1 MIELYVAVGMMV
13 VMAAVTGLSLWRFE
27 KKRADK
33 AVADNTQLH
42 TQLAELR
49 TQLAELK
56 VERTSLLESLNTCE
70 TRLKESQQEAAQLQ
84 QRLTAQAEQLGRFE
98 ATKIQLQEMQQQ
110 VETQSTQ
117 VTKLSAENADLKAR
131 LEEQATQHAQQLEL
145 LQAAKKELT
154 EAFENLSNRLYE
166 QKQQQFSQQSRQQL
180 EALLKPYQQQLSQF
194 RSRMDELH
202 TQQQQGLG
210 VLQGE
215 LKQLKELNE
224 TLSKE
229 AEALTRALRSESKTQ
244 GNWGEMVLEK
254 LLKSAGLREGEEFV
268 REKVLQD
275 RSRPD
280 VIINLPDGKHIVVD
294 AKVSLTAYLA
304 ALGAEDEAQRKAEIK
319 ALVTSMTRH
328 IDTLG
333 EKRYHLSGELDAPEF
348 TLMFVP
354 LEGAYLMALEAK
366 PDLLEYAY
374 EKGVA
379 LVTPPTLLVT
389 LKTVGHLWK
398 LAHQDKRMLELMEEA
413 GKLYDKFADF
423 IKDFQEI
430 GQRIDQA
437 HKAWSRAEN
446 KLSTG
451 TGNLVRR
458 VDKLGALSAKVKKTL
473 PENLRERAL
482 IEHEKAI
489 EK

>member
-1 MIELYVAVGMMV
+1 MIELYVIVGLIV

-27 KKRADK
+27 KKRADQ
-33 AVADNTQLH
+33 AVAENMRLQSE
-42 TQLAELR
+42 QA
-49 TQLAELK
+49 
-56 VERTSLLESLNTCE
+56 SLQATHAALTEKLNTCE
-70 TRLKESQQEAAQLQ
+70 AQLETARQ
-84 QRLTAQAEQLGRFE
+84 QLTRQAEQLGQFE
-98 ATKIQLQEMQQQ
+98 ALKIQLQAQQQ
-110 VETQSTQ
+110 QLHTAED
-117 VTKLSAENADLKAR
+117 KLTRMGAENADLKAR
-131 LEEQATQHAQQLEL
+131 LEEQAHQHAQQLEL
-145 LQAAKKELT
+145 LKEAKKELA

-202 TQQQQGLG
+202 AQQQQSVG

-215 LKQLKELNE
+215 LKQLKALNE

-244 GNWGEMVLEK
+244 GNWGELVLER
-254 LLKSAGLREGEEFV
+254 LLEAAGLREGEEFT
-268 REKVLQD
+268 REQTLQN
-275 RSRPD
+275 RARPD
-280 VIINLPDGKHIVVD
+280 VIVNLPDGKHIVVD
-294 AKVSLTAYLA
+294 AKVSLSAYAA
-304 ALGAEDEAQRKAEIK
+304 ALEAEDERQRQAEVK
-319 ALVTSMTRH
+319 ALVASIKRH

-333 EKRYHLSGELDAPEF
+333 EKRYHQSGELNTPEF

-354 LEGAYLMALEAK
+354 VEGAYLMALEAS

-374 EKGVA
+374 QKEVA

-389 LKTVGHLWK
+389 LKTVSHLWK
-398 LAHQDKRMLELMEEA
+398 LAHQDRRMLSLMEEA
-413 GKLYDKFADF
+413 GKLHDKFVDF

-430 GQRIDQA
+430 GQRLEQA
-437 HKAWSRAEN
+437 QKAWNKADN

-458 VDKLGALSAKVKKTL
+458 VEKIGHLSARAKKTL
-473 PENLRERAL
+473 PENLKE
-482 IEHEKAI
+482 
-489 EK
+489 